1 MPNEPYDDDAKRLE
15 GHPSP
20 RLSDGREHL
29 GEDLEHP
36 VDPDARTLGQ
46 SFRQANASDAP
57 NLGRDFADPDY
68 ADQHALGSSFADPNS
83 FDDIRL
89 GESFA
94 QTNSSAKKHHRPV
107 KESVEAPFK
116 RVKGNRVLFWFIAGV
131 LTVML
136 IALIIGL
143 LPRLARKKDT
153 KQQASA
159 QTQEPEI
166 DVVKGVRAKSGGGLV
181 VPGTTIPITES
192 SVYARANGYLKKR
205 FVDIGDH
212 VHKGQLL
219 AIIDAPDLDQQVVQ
233 ARQQVD
239 QAQAQLAQQQTQLA
253 LTKVTVERYRALV
266 ARGVFARQDGDQ
278 READYQSQIA
288 NVAAA
293 ERNVEAYKANLGH
306 ALALQEFER
315 VTAPFDGV
323 VIQRNVDNGDL
334 IQTSGSAGSSAPA
347 PVATG
352 SSASGSAQNGA
363 TNTGGASGSGTNL
376 AAPSTGMGGQGGALF
391 TIAQSGRLRILV
403 SVPEGY
409 ASQIHNGQGAA
420 LNFQELPEKTFHAF
434 VTRTADSIDQNSRT
448 ELVEVQVDNHA
459 GLLIPGMYAI
469 VTFSDKTGNAA
480 DVGGPIVVT
489 GDAVGI
495 RNDQPTVAVVDN
507 GKVKLTPIQIG
518 RDYGS
523 EVEIVGGLRP
533 GQIVASSFTDDVVE
547 GASVRTRMSPQQ
559 QQAASPPAQPI
570 KPSPPGGSTQYG
582 DSGIIDQDM
591 QGLNA
596 KPQQKT
602 PSGGQQ
608 TKARGKQGTQQ

>member
-1 MPNEPYDDDAKRLE
+1 MPNNPYDHDPK
-15 GHPSP
+15 HPEDRSFQ

-29 GEDLEHP
+29 GEE
-36 VDPDARTLGQ
+36 
-46 SFRQANASDAP
+46 
-57 NLGRDFADPDY
+57 FADPNY
-68 ADQHALGSSFADPNS
+68 ADEHALGSSFADPNS
-83 FDDIRL
+83 ADDVKL
-89 GESFA
+89 GNSFA
-94 QTNSSAKKHHRPV
+94 DTNSSAKKHHRPV
-107 KESVEAPFK
+107 KETVEAPFK
-116 RVKGNRVLFWFIAGV
+116 RVKGNRVLFWLVAGV
-131 LTVML
+131 LVAML
-136 IALIIGL
+136 IALAIGL
-143 LPRLARKKDT
+143 LPRLARNKDT
-153 KQQASA
+153 KQQASE

-166 DVVKGVRAKSGGGLV
+166 DVVKVMRAKSGGGLV
-181 VPGTTIPITES
+181 VPGTTIPITVS

-233 ARQQVD
+233 ARQQVN
-239 QAQAQLAQQQTQLA
+239 QAEAQLAQQQTQLA

-266 ARGVFARQDGDQ
+266 ARGVFSRQDGDQ

-306 ALALQEFER
+306 ALALQQFEH

-334 IQTSGSAGSSAPA
+334 IQASGSGGSSAPA

-363 TNTGGASGSGTNL
+363 TNTGGSSGAGTNL
-376 AAPSTGMGGQGGALF
+376 ATPSTGMGGQGGALF
-391 TIAQSGRLRILV
+391 TIAQADRLRILV

-409 ASQIHNGQGAA
+409 ASQIHNGQPAA
-420 LNFQELPEKTFHAF
+420 LNFQELPDRTFHAA

-459 GLLIPGMYAI
+459 GLLIPGMYAV
-469 VTFSDKTGNAA
+469 VTFADKAGSAA

-495 RNDQPTVAVVDN
+495 RNDQPTVAVIDN
-507 GKVKLTPIQIG
+507 GKIKLTPIQIG

-547 GASVRTRMSPQQ
+547 GASVRIHISPQQ
-559 QQAASPPAQPI
+559 QQAAAPPQQPV
-570 KPSPPGGSTQYG
+570 KPNPPGGSTQYG

-596 KPQQKT
+596 KPQQKN

-608 TKARGKQGTQQ
+608 TKAKGKQGTQQ

>member
-1 MPNEPYDDDAKRLE
+1 MPNDPYQQDPKRFEGQEPQ
-15 GHPSP
+15 

-29 GEDLEHP
+29 GEDFERP
-36 VDPDARTLGQ
+36 VEPEGRSLGQ
-46 SFRQANASDAP
+46 SFSQRNTSDAP
-57 NLGRDFADPDY
+57 RLGEDFADPNY

-83 FDDIRL
+83 ADDTKL
-89 GESFA
+89 GNSFA

-107 KESVEAPFK
+107 KETVEAPFR
-116 RVKGNRVLFWFIAGV
+116 RVKGNKTLFWLIAGV

-136 IALIIGL
+136 IALLVGL
-143 LPRLARKKDT
+143 LPRLSRNKET
-153 KQQASA
+153 KQQAGE
-159 QTQEPEI
+159 QTQQPEI
-166 DVVKGVRAKSGGGLV
+166 DVVKVARATSAGGLV
-181 VPGTTIPITES
+181 VPGTTIPIEVS

-219 AIIDAPDLDQQVVQ
+219 AIIDAPDLDQQVAQ

-239 QAQAQLAQQQTQLA
+239 QAEAQLAQQQTQLA

-266 ARGVFARQDGDQ
+266 ARGVFSRQDGDQ

-306 ALALQEFER
+306 ALALQQFER
-315 VTAPFDGV
+315 VTAPFDGIV
-323 VIQRNVDNGDL
+323 TQRNVDTGDL

-352 SSASGSAQNGA
+352 SSASGSAQNA
-363 TNTGGASGSGTNL
+363 SSNTGGSSGSGINL

-391 TIAQSGRLRILV
+391 TISQADRLRILV

-409 ASQIHNGQGAA
+409 ASQIHDGQPAA
-420 LNFQELPEKTFHAF
+420 LNFQELPDRTFHAS
-434 VTRTADSIDQNSRT
+434 VTRTADSLDQNTRT

-459 GLLIPGMYAI
+459 GLLIPGMYAV
-469 VTFSDKTGNAA
+469 VTFADKTGDAA

-489 GDAVGI
+489 GDAIGI
-495 RNDQPTVAVVDN
+495 RNDQPTVAVVED
-507 GKVKLTPIQIG
+507 GKIKLTPIQIG

-533 GQIVASSFTDDVVE
+533 GQIVASSFTDDVVQ
-547 GASVRTRMSPQQ
+547 GASVRTHFSPQLEKVAAPAS
-559 QQAASPPAQPI
+559 QAI
-570 KPSPPGGSTQYG
+570 KPNLPGGSTQYG
-582 DSGIIDQDM
+582 DTGITDQDM
-591 QGLNA
+591 QGQNA
-596 KPQQKT
+596 KPQQKKS
-602 PSGGQQ
+602 SGGQQ
-608 TKARGKQGTQQ
+608 TKANGKQGTQQ

>member
-1 MPNEPYDDDAKRLE
+1 MPNDPYNSDPRRDEDS
-15 GHPSP
+15 PSP

-29 GEDLEHP
+29 GGTFERPQEADS
-36 VDPDARTLGQ
+36 RTLGQ
-46 SFRQANASDAP
+46 DFGERNAIDGP
-57 NLGRDFADPDY
+57 RLGRDFADPAY
-68 ADQHALGSSFADPNS
+68 ADEHTLGSSFADPNS
-83 FDDIRL
+83 ADDTKL
-89 GESFA
+89 GNSFA

-107 KESVEAPFK
+107 AETVEAPFK
-116 RVKGNRVLFWFIAGV
+116 RVRGNKTLFWLIACV
-131 LTVML
+131 LVVML
-136 IALIIGL
+136 IGLVIGV
-143 LPRLARKKDT
+143 LPRLSRNREA
-153 KQQASA
+153 KQQTRE
-159 QTQEPEI
+159 QTAEPEI
-166 DVVKGVRAKSGGGLV
+166 DVVKVARATGGGGLV
-181 VPGTTIPITES
+181 VPGTTIPITVS
-192 SVYARANGYLKKR
+192 SVYARANGYLRKR

-219 AIIDAPDLDQQVVQ
+219 AIIDAPDLDQQVAQ

-239 QAQAQLAQQQTQLA
+239 QAAAQLAQQQTQLA

-266 ARGVFARQDGDQ
+266 ARGVFSRQDGDQ

-306 ALALQEFER
+306 AVALQQFER

-334 IQTSGSAGSSAPA
+334 IQASGAGGSSAPA

-352 SSASGSAQNGA
+352 SSASGSAQNA
-363 TNTGGASGSGTNL
+363 SSNTGGSSGTGTNL
-376 AAPSTGMGGQGGALF
+376 ATPSTGQGGQGGALF

-409 ASQIHNGQGAA
+409 ASQIHNGQAAA
-420 LNFQELPEKTFHAF
+420 LNFQELPNQTFHAA
-434 VTRTADSIDQNSRT
+434 VTRTAESLDQNTRT

-459 GLLIPGMYAI
+459 GLLIPGMYAV
-469 VTFSDKTGNAA
+469 VTFADKTGDAA

-489 GDAVGI
+489 GDAIAI
-495 RNDQPTVAVVDN
+495 RDDRPTVAVIDN
-507 GKVKLTPIQIG
+507 GKIKLTPIQIG

-523 EVEIVGGLRP
+523 AVEIVAGLRP

-547 GASVRTRMSPQQ
+547 GASVRTHMSSQQ
-559 QQAASPPAQPI
+559 QKTSSPNQAIQP
-570 KPSPPGGSTQYG
+570 KPPGGSTQYA
-582 DSGIIDQDM
+582 DDGIIDQDM
-591 QGLNA
+591 QGMNA
-596 KPQQKT
+596 KPQQKK

-608 TKARGKQGTQQ
+608 TKASGKQGTQQ

>member
-1 MPNEPYDDDAKRLE
+1 MPNDPYDQDPGRLE
-15 GHPSP
+15 GH
-20 RLSDGREHL
+20 LSQRITDGREHL
-29 GEDLEHP
+29 GED
-36 VDPDARTLGQ
+36 
-46 SFRQANASDAP
+46 
-57 NLGRDFADPDY
+57 FADPSY
-68 ADQHALGSSFADPNS
+68 ADEHALGSSFADPNAG
-83 FDDIRL
+83 DDTKL
-89 GESFA
+89 GESFS
-94 QTNSSAKKHHRPV
+94 QTNSSAKKRHRPV
-107 KESVEAPFK
+107 AETVEAPFK
-116 RVKGNRVLFWFIAGV
+116 RVKGNRTLFWLIAGV
-131 LTVML
+131 LAVML
-136 IALIIGL
+136 IALLVGL
-143 LPRLARKKDT
+143 LPRLARNKDT
-153 KQQASA
+153 KQQASE

-166 DVVKGVRAKSGGGLV
+166 DVVKVMRAKSGGGLV

-266 ARGVFARQDGDQ
+266 ARGVFSRQDGDQ

-306 ALALQEFER
+306 ALALQQFER

-334 IQTSGSAGSSAPA
+334 IQASGSGGSSAPA

-363 TNTGGASGSGTNL
+363 TNTGGSSGTGTNL
-376 AAPSTGMGGQGGALF
+376 ATPSTGMGGQGGALF
-391 TIAQSGRLRILV
+391 TIAQADRLRILV

-409 ASQIHNGQGAA
+409 ASQIHNGQAAA
-420 LNFQELPEKTFHAF
+420 LNFQELPDKTFHAS

-459 GLLIPGMYAI
+459 GLLIPGMYAV
-469 VTFSDKTGNAA
+469 VTFADKAGSAA

-495 RNDQPTVAVVDN
+495 RNDRPTVAVIDN

-523 EVEIVGGLRP
+523 EIEIVGGLQP

-547 GASVRTRMSPQQ
+547 GASVRTRISPQQ
-559 QQAASPPAQPI
+559 QQAAAPPQQPV
-570 KPSPPGGSTQYG
+570 KPNPPGGSTQYG

-596 KPQQKT
+596 KPQQKK

-608 TKARGKQGTQQ
+608 TKAGGKQGTQQ

>member
-1 MPNEPYDDDAKRLE
+1 MPNDPYDPDPRHLE
-15 GHPSP
+15 GHVSQ
-20 RLSDGREHL
+20 RLSDGRESL
-29 GEDLEHP
+29 GE
-36 VDPDARTLGQ
+36 G
-46 SFRQANASDAP
+46 
-57 NLGRDFADPDY
+57 FADPNY
-68 ADQHALGSSFADPNS
+68 ADEHALGSSFADPNS
-83 FDDIRL
+83 TDDAKL
-89 GESFA
+89 GNSFA
-94 QTNSSAKKHHRPV
+94 QSNSSAKKHHRPV

-116 RVKGNRVLFWFIAGV
+116 RVKGNRVLFWLIAGV
-131 LTVML
+131 LVVML
-136 IALIIGL
+136 IALLVGL
-143 LPRLARKKDT
+143 LPRLARNKDT
-153 KQQASA
+153 KQQASE

-166 DVVKGVRAKSGGGLV
+166 DVVKVMRAKSSGGLV
-181 VPGTTIPITES
+181 VPGTTIPITVS

-233 ARQQVD
+233 ARQQVN
-239 QAQAQLAQQQTQLA
+239 QAEAQLAQQQTQLA

-266 ARGVFARQDGDQ
+266 ARGVFSRQDGDQ

-306 ALALQEFER
+306 ALALQQFER

-334 IQTSGSAGSSAPA
+334 IQASGSGGSSAPA

-363 TNTGGASGSGTNL
+363 TNTGGASGTGTNL
-376 AAPSTGMGGQGGALF
+376 ATPSTGMGGQGGALF
-391 TIAQSGRLRILV
+391 TIAQADRLRILV

-409 ASQIHNGQGAA
+409 ASQIHDGQAAA
-420 LNFQELPEKTFHAF
+420 LNFQELPDRTFHAN
-434 VTRTADSIDQNSRT
+434 VTRTADSLDQNTRT

-459 GLLIPGMYAI
+459 GLLIPGMYAV
-469 VTFSDKTGNAA
+469 VTFADKIGNAA
-480 DVGGPIVVT
+480 DTGGPIVVT

-495 RNDQPTVAVVDN
+495 RNDQPTVAVVEN

-547 GASVRTRMSPQQ
+547 GASVRTRISPQQ
-559 QQAASPPAQPI
+559 QQAASPPQQPL
-570 KPSPPGGSTQYG
+570 KPNPPGGSTQYG
-582 DSGIIDQDM
+582 DTGIIDQDM
-591 QGLNA
+591 QGQNA
-596 KPQQKT
+596 KPQQKK

-608 TKARGKQGTQQ
+608 TKANGKQGTQQ